1 MSGHAPIQYDSGR
14 PPSVASHI
22 FIFGIASAIFV
33 SLAIYEVFEFNA
45 WGQITLLYS
54 YHVPFIDLIDH
65 PHFFRFFVTYPG
77 LLAEDYWG
85 YGWFSAYISIFIV
98 GSGYLIYRI
107 CRHRGIFSVIL
118 ALILIMPFHSLM
130 NGRGV
135 LSWFGWILAIFMIT
149 KPIMENYRRTD
160 IALFF
165 LAALCSS
172 VSTGTFAVAF
182 TAINIALIYRFS
194 KNGFKRNIFILV
206 MLLLVFYGYFTVS
219 FSKNIEFYDYGDGV
233 LVNIISHGLGGIL
246 SQNISLIIVLL
257 AFFLFTPFILDFIL
271 KKIGFVNSAIL
282 IVPLVGGIFG
292 FTTLTL
298 AIPAAVLL
306 LVTRASPNSF
316 HLAPVGQQQRQR
328 VASFPAPS

>member
-1 MSGHAPIQYDSGR
+1 MSGNALIPNDPGR
-14 PPSVASHI
+14 PPSVTSHI
-22 FIFGIASAIFV
+22 FIFGITSAVFV
-33 SLAIYEVFEFNA
+33 SLAINEIFEFNA

-54 YHVPFIDLIDH
+54 YHVPFLDLIDH

-135 LSWFGWILAIFMIT
+135 LSWFGWILVIFLIT
-149 KPIMENYRRTD
+149 KPIRENYGRTS

-182 TAINIALIYRFS
+182 TAINMALIYRFS
-194 KNGFKRNIFILV
+194 KNGFKRNVFILV
-206 MLLLVFYGYFTVS
+206 ILLLVFYGYFTVS
-219 FSKNIEFYDYGDGV
+219 FSKNIDFYDYGDGF
-233 LVNIISHGLGGIL
+233 LLNILSHGLGGIL
-246 SQNISLIIVLL
+246 SKNIFLIIVVLT
-257 AFFLFTPFILDFIL
+257 FVIFIPFIFDYLL
-271 KKIGFVNSAIL
+271 KKIGFLNCVVL

-306 LVTRASPNSF
+306 LVTRANPNSF

-328 VASFPAPS
+328 VASFPTPS